1 MKYVILAQLLS
12 HSKVDYLTQKEAK
25 IFATDAEIKAMT
37 TLKQGFEENDINT
50 VQRVISDKRVNLLG
64 DQLIA
69 QYLGDLLR
77 SVRLKALEEKC
88 GPYKAVRLDF
98 LAECLN
104 VNQNEIRSLL
114 AELILEEKI
123 KG

>member
-1 MKYVILAQLLS
+1 
-12 HSKVDYLTQKEAK
+12 
-25 IFATDAEIKAMT
+25 MT

-69 QYLGDLLR
+69 QYLEDLLR
-77 SVRLKALEEKC
+77 SVRLKALQDKC

-98 LAECLN
+98 LAESLN
-104 VNQNEIRSLL
+104 VNQSEIRSLL

-123 KG
+123 KGQID

>member
-25 IFATDAEIKAMT
+25 IFATDADIKAMT

-50 VQRVISDKRVNLLG
+50 VQRVIADKRVNLLG

-69 QYLGDLLR
+69 QYLAIR
-77 SVRLKALEEKC
+77 RLA
-88 GPYKAVRLDF
+88 A
-98 LAECLN
+98 
-104 VNQNEIRSLL
+104 
-114 AELILEEKI
+114 
-123 KG
+123 